1 MSKPNEDRD
10 VYYIP
15 PNFLTSG
22 RLFGGMIRAR
32 NAIEACVLVLLT
44 GVPIIKLPFS
54 LTTRIIILCLVSLPL
69 GIFGVIGF
77 EGDSLSEFAVNW
89 VRWLIHRR
97 TLYRSD
103 TPVPEVPEKPMKAVS
118 GMSAPKPPE
127 QLGIKIK
134 EKPKKRKKRKPV
146 KKPHKASK
154 HKSSVAK
161 KKQPLHAEDFIPV
174 RDIRNGIIETTDGRY
189 LRVIEVEPI
198 NFLLRNISEQKNI
211 VASFASW
218 MKISPVKVQIKV
230 LTKKA
235 DIGKHLNTIEREME
249 AEDNPK
255 CRDLQLDYYHLIQT
269 IGSREAITRR
279 FLVIFEYEAVTNR
292 KPEYAEIVSA
302 LETAVQTA
310 RQYFLHC
317 DNAVVA
323 HEDENIFL
331 MEVLY
336 TIFNRATCEVKPVEK
351 RVRELQA
358 ARKDTDISVPVPLKS
373 VLAPESIDL
382 THGSYVVMDGVYH
395 AYLIVPSDGYNHRVV
410 AGWTSILVNAGE
422 GIDVDFF
429 FSREPKERIQAK
441 LGQQIRI
448 NRSRLKD
455 TSDTNTDFDDF
466 ESAIRSGY
474 FLKEGLANY
483 EDFYYCNTLVTVT
496 ADTLENLEWRIS
508 EVRRLMISQDM
519 DIRICRF
526 RQEQALLSILP
537 FCKLDKKLF
546 EASKRNMLTS
556 SAASCYPFTS
566 FEMSDEN
573 GILLGVNQHNNSL
586 VIVDIFNSRVYKN
599 ANMVLLGTS
608 GAGKTF
614 TLQLIALRMRRK
626 STQVFIIAPLKGH
639 EFLRAC
645 NNIGGE
651 FISISPASKQCIN
664 VCEIRKQD
672 LSANQLIDGVVNE
685 NSILAKKIQQLHIFF
700 SLLIPDINHEER
712 QLLDEALIRTYAK
725 KGITHNNES
734 LIDPDHPDR
743 YREMPLLGDVYEI
756 LMESPETK
764 RMGNILNRL
773 VNGSAKAFNQHTN
786 VQLDNLYTVLDIS
799 ELTGELLPVGMF
811 VALDY
816 VWDKAKEDRT
826 KEKAIFIDEAW
837 ELIGDDDTSNPNNAK
852 ALAGEWVQEIFKI
865 IRGYG
870 GAAVAATQDIG
881 DLDRSRFGK
890 GILNVAKT
898 KIILNLEDDEARRV
912 QSILHLSDA
921 EIMSI
926 TRFER
931 GQGLISTNSNH
942 ITVSFKASPLEK
954 QLITTDRMELN
965 QILQEKMAQNAHNA
979 DL

>member
-103 TPVPEVPEKPMKAVS
+103 TPVPEAPEKPMKTVS

-382 THGSYVVMDGVYH
+382 TRGSYVVMDGVYH
-395 AYLIVPSDGYNHRVV
+395 AYAARDREVAFIIRLLTIFGVVEQRQMRLLFNHL
-410 AGWTSILVNAGE
+410 S
-422 GIDVDFF
+422 
-429 FSREPKERIQAK
+429 
-441 LGQQIRI
+441 
-448 NRSRLKD
+448 NRSYGQILARL
-455 TSDTNTDFDDF
+455 
-466 ESAIRSGY
+466 RR
-474 FLKEGLANY
+474 EGLAY
-483 EDFYYCNTLVTVT
+483 FSPDGQFLATSRYSL
-496 ADTLENLEWRIS
+496 DHGKTLESVMVFWAFIKMRDNVLDFCASDPPAI
-508 EVRRLMISQDM
+508 
-519 DIRICRF
+519 
-526 RQEQALLSILP
+526 LS
-537 FCKLDKKLF
+537 F
-546 EASKRNMLTS
+546 S
-556 SAASCYPFTS
+556 SAAKDY
-566 FEMSDEN
+566 D
-573 GILLGVNQHNNSL
+573 
-586 VIVDIFNSRVYKN
+586 
-599 ANMVLLGTS
+599 
-608 GAGKTF
+608 
-614 TLQLIALRMRRK
+614 LI
-626 STQVFIIAPLKGH
+626 PG
-639 EFLRAC
+639 
-645 NNIGGE
+645 
-651 FISISPASKQCIN
+651 SKQNIPAIN
-664 VCEIRKQD
+664 AARTVVAEATVRLIVVDD
-672 LSANQLIDGVVNE
+672 LST
-685 NSILAKKIQQLHIFF
+685 
-700 SLLIPDINHEER
+700 
-712 QLLDEALIRTYAK
+712 LDEV
-725 KGITHNNES
+725 E
-734 LIDPDHPDR
+734 P
-743 YREMPLLGDVYEI
+743 
-756 LMESPETK
+756 
-764 RMGNILNRL
+764 RL
-773 VNGSAKAFNQHTN
+773 VN
-786 VQLDNLYTVLDIS
+786 
-799 ELTGELLPVGMF
+799 
-811 VALDY
+811 DY
-816 VWDKAKEDRT
+816 
-826 KEKAIFIDEAW
+826 
-837 ELIGDDDTSNPNNAK
+837 
-852 ALAGEWVQEIFKI
+852 
-865 IRGYG
+865 
-870 GAAVAATQDIG
+870 
-881 DLDRSRFGK
+881 
-890 GILNVAKT
+890 GILVGPNGV
-898 KIILNLEDDEARRV
+898 E
-912 QSILHLSDA
+912 
-921 EIMSI
+921 
-926 TRFER
+926 
-931 GQGLISTNSNH
+931 
-942 ITVSFKASPLEK
+942 
-954 QLITTDRMELN
+954 
-965 QILQEKMAQNAHNA
+965 QIYKM
-979 DL
+979 